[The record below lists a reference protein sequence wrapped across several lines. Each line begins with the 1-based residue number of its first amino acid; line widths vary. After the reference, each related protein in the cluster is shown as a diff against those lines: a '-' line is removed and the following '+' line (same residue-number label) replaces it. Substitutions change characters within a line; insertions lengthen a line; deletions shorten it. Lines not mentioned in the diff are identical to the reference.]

1 MSSALIS
8 NPTNSPTS
16 SRLVDYRKILSQ
28 NIRVNN
34 TGDSDFPPG
43 RQRTRAQTAAYLL
56 STRKELPDIDNEAMN
71 RMRAV
76 QNFYENPA
84 IMMDD
89 QPIELTA
96 QCYNHDKTD
105 SLAGL
110 KKIEFRVLLHTT
122 DSSRCTTYVDR
133 LFSESDF
140 RVDIFDAVSAT
151 MDVPKMYQHLG
162 WRLSTARRSD
172 PPHRL
177 LTPDDIDSAFKA
189 ARAEQS
195 SGRGKKKVV
204 IDILNTSATFESSA
218 GEESLPSL
226 LPYTKELKNVKNKLL
241 CSEHGDNTFC
251 WVDATQ
257 PTTLHY
263 PLCTQDLQE
272 WAKYL
277 HDTHDPDN
285 PCITP
290 PKSLYFDEIRKT
302 RKERSTITSSLQ
314 RVPTKL
320 VSPVIHNHIHLAPAA
335 DDTTISD
342 GALTRQQGNGA
353 AMPSRP
359 LKRTYALY
367 MESDEE
373 SDDDEPPQSI
383 EDVLASIHSRYP
395 ALNFPEY
402 IGKMKDH
409 GIFYLPTAAHFDI
422 IFYEENIGMTAGA
435 AYTFQMCVSRAY
447 MQAEHLKGRS
457 KAKGKKKA

>member
-43 RQRTRAQTAAYLL
+43 Q
-56 STRKELPDIDNEAMN
+56 LPDIDNEAMN

-84 IMMDD
+84 IMTDD

-96 QCYNHDKTD
+96 QCYNRDKTD

-110 KKIEFRVLLHTT
+110 EKN
-122 DSSRCTTYVDR
+122 SSRCTTYVDR

-140 RVDIFDAVSAT
+140 RVDIFDT
-151 MDVPKMYQHLG
+151 MYQHLG

-204 IDILNTSATFESSA
+204 IDILNMVLALKENRTKRKSATFESSA

-257 PTTLHY
+257 PTTPHY

-314 RVPTKL
+314 RVPTEL

-335 DDTTISD
+335 DDMTISD

-359 LKRTYALY
+359 LKRTYTLY

-435 AYTFQMCVSRAY
+435 AYTFQMCVS
-447 MQAEHLKGRS
+447 
-457 KAKGKKKA
+457 